1 MSIIKKK
8 FIFNISPTR
17 VAGAITYFDN
27 NKKIPVVEYLT
38 QEKINLKKDFSLKD
52 FRKETLKAIDS
63 VCNDFILENK
73 IMGNENIFIEDAEV
87 FLMSPWIDYENYSL
101 KDESLTP
108 FLVNDKYLDNFLLK
122 KNTYKDKDIL
132 SSDITSITANDYNVD
147 LLDLRNKK
155 IQKINV
161 SFLDSFLLKF
171 DKHFIDGAIRNNFSL
186 LNIKMNSFLPV
197 LFNQIRKI
205 YNPKDDFIFLDI
217 SSEITDFGIFSDGKV
232 SHMMSIPFGINK
244 IINEIM
250 DVKKVSDS
258 YKAKT
263 FLNMFFSNHL
273 NFNDMELVRKI
284 INKNTDI
291 LKREV
296 EGILEDDGGRL
307 PLNTF
312 VISSAWETNKI
323 LKESGIFK
331 NIYFIGEKLLE
342 NFVEFKTGD
351 RDNFIAVETEYVY
364 DN

>member
-1 MSIIKKK
+1 MSIMQKK

-27 NKKIPVVEYLT
+27 KKKIPVVEYLT

-52 FRKETLKAIDS
+52 FRKETLRAINS
-63 VCNDFILENK
+63 VCNDFISENK
-73 IMGNENIFIEDAEV
+73 IIGNENVFIEDAEV

-101 KDESLTP
+101 KDESLAP

-122 KNTYKDKDIL
+122 KNAYEDKEIL
-132 SSDITSITANDYNVD
+132 SSDITSIKANDYDVD

-155 IQKINV
+155 IQKISA

-171 DKHFIDGAIRNNFSL
+171 DKHFIDGAIRNHFSL
-186 LNIKMNSFLPV
+186 LNIKINSFLPV

-205 YNPKDDFIFLDI
+205 YNPRDDFIFLDI
-217 SSEITDFGIFSDGKV
+217 SSEITDFGIFSNGEV
-232 SHMMSIPFGINK
+232 SHIMSIPFGINK

-250 DVKKVSDS
+250 DMKKAIDS
-258 YKAKT
+258 YEAKT
-263 FLNMFFSNHL
+263 FLNMFFANHL
-273 NFNDMELVRKI
+273 DLEEMELVRKI
-284 INKNTDI
+284 IKKNTDI
-291 LKREV
+291 LKKEV
-296 EGILEDDGGRL
+296 GGILEGDGGRL

-342 NFVEFKTGD
+342 DFVEFKTGD
-351 RDNFIAVETEYVY
+351 RDNFIAVEAEYIY